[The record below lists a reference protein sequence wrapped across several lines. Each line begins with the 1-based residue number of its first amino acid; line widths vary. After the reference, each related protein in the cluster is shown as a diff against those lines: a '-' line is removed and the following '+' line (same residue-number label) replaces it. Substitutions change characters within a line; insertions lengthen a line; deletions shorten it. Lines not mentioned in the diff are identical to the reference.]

1 MGGRRG
7 TRPTWGLVAIVVVV
21 AAAAALVPG
30 AVAGIASGALNCTLP
45 KYNPT
50 HYAIQTGQTVTCTI
64 DGASDASGKTTVPV
78 IIKSSDLGNTTVTG
92 TVSGT
97 GSSTKITFTYT
108 APVVACNTTIV
119 AYISNGNNSNN
130 SKITAGGTAAAG
142 FAFVDASGK
151 GITTCTPPPPNPLIY
166 LGYADTYRPTG
177 GTPSPWLGS
186 PNVTFIGCGVD
197 PNGAVPTTDNCAK
210 QPVGGADIYDS
221 SAIRIDNVTGSPMS
235 VTGAS
240 VSMAPACNFNPWPG
254 LNVTIPVGGTLILT
268 QTGGVDP
275 CGVEPF
281 GYNFDG
287 SDTNESS
294 CVNSGIIPVITLTI
308 NGTTSTINDTG
319 QILNTGG
326 IEPVTCSGAT
336 SEMRNWVQ
344 IAFP

>member
-1 MGGRRG
+1 
-7 TRPTWGLVAIVVVV
+7 
-21 AAAAALVPG
+21 
-30 AVAGIASGALNCTLP
+30 
-45 KYNPT
+45 
-50 HYAIQTGQTVTCTI
+50 
-64 DGASDASGKTTVPV
+64 
-78 IIKSSDLGNTTVTG
+78 
-92 TVSGT
+92 
-97 GSSTKITFTYT
+97 
-108 APVVACNTTIV
+108 
-119 AYISNGNNSNN
+119 
-130 SKITAGGTAAAG
+130 
-142 FAFVDASGK
+142 
-151 GITTCTPPPPNPLIY
+151 
-166 LGYADTYRPTG
+166 
-177 GTPSPWLGS
+177 
-186 PNVTFIGCGVD
+186 
-197 PNGAVPTTDNCAK
+197 
-210 QPVGGADIYDS
+210 
-221 SAIRIDNVTGSPMS
+221 MS

-336 SEMRNWVQ
+336 NEMRNWVQ